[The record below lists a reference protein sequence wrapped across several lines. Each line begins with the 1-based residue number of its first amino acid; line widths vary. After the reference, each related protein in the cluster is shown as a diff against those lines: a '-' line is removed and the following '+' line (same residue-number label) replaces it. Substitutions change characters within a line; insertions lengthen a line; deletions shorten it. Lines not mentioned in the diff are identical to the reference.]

1 MEADTAFRTPDE
13 LCPCIMSETKE
24 SAGSRSSLLSASL
37 SGPSSAT
44 ASSGGLPHSSR
55 SSTTSKHSQDAS
67 TMLHNRPRSDSSP
80 LRRQKSAQA
89 ERSQQLVTGAA
100 SADGGK
106 ASSNAPSQLQR
117 CLVGPRLASARSM
130 QLILGP
136 GSFNVRPQQQQ
147 QHPAGR
153 HSGGSHLTRKSYQAA
168 LSTLGDEEDG
178 SDVEADGGGRL
189 RGSARD
195 SSASWSGKPQPA
207 ATIHQPGQHR
217 WSDSDGL
224 AVAPKRQQ
232 QQLQQLPGACFEVK
246 GAAAVTKIKLV
257 TPASGAKG
265 VSAGAA
271 DLSFSALRSSVIS
284 LSCDGLPPSSPHL
297 PAGRRY
303 QELPPIAS
311 DLLRA
316 SSCVAVPQQARSSR
330 LRPSSDCVPM
340 ASGL

>member
-67 TMLHNRPRSDSSP
+67 IMLQNRPRSDSSP

-89 ERSQQLVTGAA
+89 ERTQQLVTGAA

-106 ASSNAPSQLQR
+106 VSGNAPSQLQR

-168 LSTLGDEEDG
+168 LSTLGDEEDD

-207 ATIHQPGQHR
+207 AIIHQPGQHR

-232 QQLQQLPGACFEVK
+232 QQLQQLSVR
-246 GAAAVTKIKLV
+246 
-257 TPASGAKG
+257 
-265 VSAGAA
+265 VS
-271 DLSFSALRSSVIS
+271 R
-284 LSCDGLPPSSPHL
+284 
-297 PAGRRY
+297 
-303 QELPPIAS
+303 
-311 DLLRA
+311 
-316 SSCVAVPQQARSSR
+316 
-330 LRPSSDCVPM
+330 
-340 ASGL
+340 